1 MAHADTV
8 RLSSALMVL
17 GLGVLLT
24 GCAWN
29 DRGAAIAT
37 TFELEELTIRDVQ
50 SAMASGRYT
59 SRQLVELYLR
69 RIDEIDRRGPAL
81 RSIIEVN
88 PDALRIADE
97 LDVERR
103 QRGARGPL
111 HGIPIVIKDNIDTAD
126 RMTTTAGSLALEGMI
141 AAQDAFIVERL
152 RAAGAVILAKTNL
165 SEWANIRSTKSS
177 SGWSARGGQVR
188 NPYALDRNPCGSS
201 SGSAVAVS
209 ANLAAAAI
217 GTETDGSIVCPASSN
232 GIVGIKP
239 TVGLVSRA
247 GIIPISHTQDTAG
260 PMARTV
266 TDVAILLTAMTGR
279 DPRDPAT
286 ERAGERTQDYAAT
299 LDAGA
304 LNGARIG
311 VSRKLHF
318 GYSAET
324 DRVIEAAIES
334 MKAQGAVVVDPIE
347 IPTVD
352 RIQGCELEVL
362 LYEFKTGLNTYLAG
376 LGPRARVRTL
386 ADVITFNN
394 REKGRE
400 MPFFGQD
407 LFELAEKKGPLTSK
421 EYRTHLADCQRWA
434 GAEGIDAVIEKHH
447 LDALI
452 APTGSPAWPIDL
464 MNGDHF
470 LGASSSVA
478 AVAGYPNITV
488 PAGHVGG
495 LPVGIS
501 FFGVAWSDA
510 TLIRLAY
517 AFEQATRH
525 RRTPRLL
532 ATIELGR
539 VRRLDSG
546 SPQEIEITPQ
556 LGAEHGLRV
565 ESRVAALG
573 QRRAR
578 RL

>member
-1 MAHADTV
+1 VVFLGMHCLT
-8 RLSSALMVL
+8 RLPVVL
-17 GLGVLLT
+17 GLAVLLT
-24 GCAWN
+24 GCAGSN
-29 DRGAAIAT
+29 RGAAVAT
-37 TFELEELTIRDVQ
+37 AFELEELTIGDMQR
-50 SAMASGRYT
+50 AMASGRYT
-59 SRQLVELYLR
+59 SRQLVELYLG
-69 RIDEIDRRGPAL
+69 RIDEIDRSGPAL
-81 RSIIEVN
+81 RSIIDVN
-88 PDALRIADE
+88 PDAVRIADE
-97 LDVERR
+97 LDAERR
-103 QRGARGPL
+103 ERGARGPL

-141 AAQDAFIVERL
+141 AERDAFVVTRL

-247 GIIPISHTQDTAG
+247 GIIPISHSQDTAG

-266 TDVAILLTAMTGR
+266 TDAAILLTVMTGR

-286 ERAGERTQDYAAT
+286 ARAAERTHDYAAT
-299 LDAGA
+299 LDPHA

-334 MKAQGAVVVDPIE
+334 MKAQGAVVVDPVE

-352 RIQGCELEVL
+352 RIQECELEVF
-362 LYEFKTGLNTYLAG
+362 LYEFKNGLNMYLAG

-386 ADVITFNN
+386 ADVIAFNN
-394 REKGRE
+394 QEKGRE
-400 MPFFGQD
+400 MRFFGQD

-421 EYRTHLADCQRWA
+421 EYRTHLANCQRWA
-434 GAEGIDAVIEKHH
+434 GPEGIDAVVEQHQ
-447 LDALI
+447 LDALV

-464 MNGDHF
+464 INGDRANF

-488 PAGHVGG
+488 PAGDVLG

-501 FFGVAWSDA
+501 FFGVAWSEA

-517 AFEQATRH
+517 AFEQTTRH

-532 ATIELGR
+532 AT
-539 VRRLDSG
+539 
-546 SPQEIEITPQ
+546 
-556 LGAEHGLRV
+556 V
-565 ESRVAALG
+565 EPG
-573 QRRAR
+573 
-578 RL
+578 

>member
-1 MAHADTV
+1 MKESFAPRAAV
-8 RLSSALMVL
+8 ARVQVALSLAL
-17 GLGVLLT
+17 LLT
-24 GCAWN
+24 GCARN
-29 DRGAAIAT
+29 NGDGTMAST
-37 TFELEELTIRDVQ
+37 TFELAELTIRELQ
-50 SAMASGRYT
+50 TATASGRYT
-59 SRQLVELYLR
+59 SRRLVELYLR
-69 RIDEIDRRGPAL
+69 RIDEIDRSGPAL

-88 PDALRIADE
+88 PDALRIADQ
-97 LDVERR
+97 LDAERR

-111 HGIPIVIKDNIDTAD
+111 HGIPLVIKDNIDTAD
-126 RMTTTAGSLALEGMI
+126 RMTTTAGSLALQGMI
-141 AAQDAFIVERL
+141 ARQDASVVERL

-165 SEWANIRSTKSS
+165 SEWANFRSNKSS
-177 SGWSARGGQVR
+177 SGWSARGGQVK

-217 GTETDGSIVCPASSN
+217 GTETDGSIVCPAGSN
-232 GIVGIKP
+232 GMVGIKP

-266 TDVAILLTAMTGR
+266 ADAAILLTAMTGR

-286 ERAGERTQDYAAT
+286 ERAAARTQDYAAR

-304 LNGARIG
+304 LKGARIG

-324 DRVIEAAIES
+324 DRVIETAIDT
-334 MKAQGAVVVDPIE
+334 MKALGAVMVDPVE

-352 RIQGCELEVL
+352 RLRECELEIL
-362 LYEFKTGLNTYLAG
+362 LHEFKAGLNTYLAG
-376 LGPRARVRTL
+376 LGPSARVRTL

-394 REKGRE
+394 REKARE

-407 LFELAEKKGPLTSK
+407 LFEQAERKGPLTS
-421 EYRTHLADCQRWA
+421 EDYRTHLVNCRRWA
-434 GAEGIDAVIEKHH
+434 GTEGIDAVVEKHQ
-447 LDALI
+447 LDALV

-464 MNGDHF
+464 TNGDHF

-488 PAGHVGG
+488 PAGHVSG

-501 FFGVAWSDA
+501 FFGVAWSEA
-510 TLIRLAY
+510 TLIQLAY

-525 RRTPRLL
+525 RRVPRLR
-532 ATIELGR
+532 ATVELEGM
-539 VRRLDSG
+539 
-546 SPQEIEITPQ
+546 T
-556 LGAEHGLRV
+556 H
-565 ESRVAALG
+565 
-573 QRRAR
+573 
-578 RL
+578 

>member
-1 MAHADTV
+1 MKESFAPRAAV
-8 RLSSALMVL
+8 ARVQVALSLAL
-17 GLGVLLT
+17 LLT
-24 GCAWN
+24 GCARN
-29 DRGAAIAT
+29 NGDGTMAST
-37 TFELEELTIRDVQ
+37 TFELAELTIRELQ
-50 SAMASGRYT
+50 TATASGRYT
-59 SRQLVELYLR
+59 SRRLVELYLR
-69 RIDEIDRRGPAL
+69 RIDEIDRSGPAL

-88 PDALRIADE
+88 PDALRIADQ
-97 LDVERR
+97 LDAERR

-111 HGIPIVIKDNIDTAD
+111 HGIPLVIKDNIDTAD
-126 RMTTTAGSLALEGMI
+126 RMTTTAGSLALQGMI
-141 AAQDAFIVERL
+141 ARQDASVVERL

-165 SEWANIRSTKSS
+165 SEWANFRSTKSS
-177 SGWSARGGQVR
+177 SGWSARGGQVK

-217 GTETDGSIVCPASSN
+217 GTETDGSIVCPAGSN
-232 GIVGIKP
+232 GMVGIKP

-266 TDVAILLTAMTGR
+266 ADAAILLTAMTGR

-286 ERAGERTQDYAAT
+286 ERAAARTQDYAAR

-304 LNGARIG
+304 LKGARIG

-324 DRVIEAAIES
+324 DRVIETAIDT
-334 MKAQGAVVVDPIE
+334 MKALGAVMVDPVE

-352 RIQGCELEVL
+352 RLRECELEIL
-362 LYEFKTGLNTYLAG
+362 LHEFKAGLNTYLAG
-376 LGPRARVRTL
+376 LGPSARVRTL

-394 REKGRE
+394 REKARE

-407 LFELAEKKGPLTSK
+407 LFEQAERKGPLTS
-421 EYRTHLADCQRWA
+421 EDYRTHLVNCRRWA
-434 GAEGIDAVIEKHH
+434 GTEGIDAVVEKHQ
-447 LDALI
+447 LDALV

-464 MNGDHF
+464 TNGDHF

-488 PAGHVGG
+488 PAGHVSG

-501 FFGVAWSDA
+501 FFGVAWSEA
-510 TLIRLAY
+510 TLIQLAY

-525 RRTPRLL
+525 RRVPRLR
-532 ATIELGR
+532 ATVELEGM
-539 VRRLDSG
+539 
-546 SPQEIEITPQ
+546 T
-556 LGAEHGLRV
+556 H
-565 ESRVAALG
+565 
-573 QRRAR
+573 
-578 RL
+578 